1 MLKKVGPFLLV
12 VFLMLFA
19 QPAFCQMTFY
29 LIDNFEDGDFTHN
42 PTWFNFDSTNLTIVE
57 NQKPE
62 KIDFVAESTGKYSLG
77 ISGQAAN
84 WYVGGFGIDQSIDA
98 SDYSRLQFDL
108 YGNKSSSGKLKIEL
122 YDDDNGNNQIEQDP
136 KAGWAPTADDKWVAE
151 VNVLG
156 EGFTRYSIPFSA
168 FKDDNP
174 GVGNDK
180 FDPEKKN
187 GSGGLLKI
195 QFIAIASDEKGKADF
210 RLDNILLTY

>member
-1 MLKKVGPFLLV
+1 MFKKNLLLV
-12 VFLMLFA
+12 LLLSLFIFV
-19 QPAFCQMTFY
+19 QPAFAQMTFY
-29 LIDNFEDGDFTHN
+29 LIDNFEDGDFTRN
-42 PTWFNFDSTNLTIVE
+42 PTWFNFDNSVLNIVE

-77 ISGQAAN
+77 ISGRAAN

-98 SDYSRLQFDL
+98 SDYSRIQFDL
-108 YGNKSSSGKLKIEL
+108 YGNPASSGKLKIEL
-122 YDDDNGNNQIEQDP
+122 YEDDNSNNQIEQDP
-136 KAGWAPTADDKWVAE
+136 KAGWVPTADDKWVAE

-156 EGFTRYSIPFSA
+156 EGFTRYSIPFTA

-180 FDPEKKN
+180 FDPDKKN

-195 QFIAIASDEKGKADF
+195 QFIAIAGEQQGEANF